1 MTLVWD
7 FDYSD
12 ENMEEIIK
20 FVEDPYYNFSLSKEP
35 PLYVLKEYNGHNV
48 KILVYKN
55 TFMIQGK
62 GIKNPNEYIF
72 NLMNHIKKIKF
83 LNLKEKSEENFQKF
97 LPKIGIILCTK
108 CGTSSNFVELEIE
121 NDGPIFK
128 YNSCDCI
135 LNLRNYSFNLI
146 NNRLLPDLNVIISD
160 SLIRLFNLGFF
171 KDFTV
176 IIPTYILDICDKKLL
191 GKARQRKIN
200 EFIEKCVELKNK
212 NFLKIINFKEN
223 EIIKF
228 KEITENN
235 FNQIEDKI
243 FIELSKLTNSFLV
256 TSDKSLKTQLLL
268 QDLPLIYLD
277 GAKLGKLKA
286 FKKI

>member
-1 MTLVWD
+1 MTLVWE

-12 ENMEEIIK
+12 ENMKQILK
-20 FVEDPYYNFSLSKEP
+20 FIEDPYYNFSLRKEP
-35 PLYVLKEYNGHNV
+35 PLNVLKEYNGHNV
-48 KILVYKN
+48 KILIYKN

-62 GIKNPNEYIF
+62 GINNPNEYVFDLI
-72 NLMNHIKKIKF
+72 NHILKLRF
-83 LNLKEKSEENFQKF
+83 LTLKGKSKENFQKF
-97 LPKIGIILCTK
+97 LPKIGIILCNK
-108 CGTSSNFVELEIE
+108 CGKSSNFVELEIE
-121 NDGPIFK
+121 NDKPTFK

-160 SLIRLFNLGFF
+160 ALIRLFDLGFF
-171 KDFTV
+171 KDFYV

-191 GKARQRKIN
+191 GKSRQKKIN
-200 EFIEKCVELKNK
+200 EFIERCVELKNK
-212 NFLKIINFKEN
+212 NFLNIINFKEN

-243 FIELSKLTNSFLV
+243 FIELSKLTNSFLI

-286 FKKI
+286 LRKI